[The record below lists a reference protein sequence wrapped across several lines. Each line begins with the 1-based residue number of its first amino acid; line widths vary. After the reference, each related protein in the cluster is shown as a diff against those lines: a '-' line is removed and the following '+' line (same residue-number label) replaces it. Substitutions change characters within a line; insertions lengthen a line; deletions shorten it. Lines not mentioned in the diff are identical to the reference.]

1 MAPTPGIEPGPTGWQ
16 LETIPQRHSDI
27 YLKWP
32 ELKLFN
38 RLHLFLKSKNKNQAQ
53 FRNNL
58 DVQVTGA
65 VTKTSN
71 NNANIPKGISVTPS
85 GNNNSTKDTS
95 AEHSTKWRFRG
106 THICH
111 APMPGIEPGPA
122 GWQLKTIPRRH
133 SDIYLQRHELHL
145 FIPNRCHLRRNNEKL
160 INNAHNYIMDR
171 NAIYFIYMT
180 TRTIK

>member
-85 GNNNSTKDTS
+85 GSNNSTKIQVQNILQSEDSEEPIYAMRQCRESNPDLPGDSSRRSHDATV
-95 AEHSTKWRFRG
+95 TYTYKG
-106 THICH
+106 TNY
-111 APMPGIEPGPA
+111 
-122 GWQLKTIPRRH
+122 
-133 SDIYLQRHELHL
+133 IYLYQ
-145 FIPNRCHLRRNNEKL
+145 IGVTCGV
-160 INNAHNYIMDR
+160 
-171 NAIYFIYMT
+171 T
-180 TRTIK
+180 TKN